1 LLACDV
7 PFAAPPPDPRLTM
20 LPTPA
25 WTRTRFDRFGK
36 QLVRSAVA
44 ARGAVETDAEVPAD
58 TRRIDLWFM
67 PGTAREPVPGYLGL
81 LGRITAGPSTLEFF
95 HNTPSGTEL
104 ADCLTKHGQFRHYL
118 SLRKPPPPIPMQ
130 WVISSGRPNSGIA
143 GLRLYPLEG
152 WPPGIYE
159 GPPLLWTRLVVVS
172 ELPVEPDTLLLRL
185 LGAGQVLKQAIA
197 ELKALRTED
206 PARSLALPLLVR
218 LRLEIPTDP
227 AQRTDDDQEFLMQTQ
242 DIVETWRQE
251 AIQEGV
257 KQGERAVLLR
267 QLQRR
272 FGDAV
277 DACVEQRVATASIEQ
292 IDLWTMRIL
301 SAATLSEVFAG

>member
-1 LLACDV
+1 
-7 PFAAPPPDPRLTM
+7 M
-20 LPTPA
+20 
-25 WTRTRFDRFGK
+25 
-36 QLVRSAVA
+36 VRSAVA
-44 ARGAVETDAEVPAD
+44 SRGAVETDAEVPAD

-67 PGTAREPVPGYLGL
+67 PDPACEPVPGYLGL

-95 HNTPSGTEL
+95 HNTPSGDAL
-104 ADCLTKHGQFRHYL
+104 ADCVIKHGQFRHYL
-118 SLRKPPPPIPMQ
+118 SLRKPPPPIPTQ
-130 WVISSGRPNSGIA
+130 WVISSGRPKGGIE
-143 GLRLYPLEG
+143 GLRLHPLEG

-159 GPPLLWTRLVVVS
+159 GPPLFWTRLVVVS
-172 ELPVEPDTLLLRL
+172 ELPVTPDTLLLRL

-251 AIQEGV
+251 AIQEGLLVAQV
-257 KQGERAVLLR
+257 KALLTVLRARGIAVPDAAQRRIQAERDLARLERWLERASVASSVAEVID
-267 QLQRR
+267 
-272 FGDAV
+272 DA
-277 DACVEQRVATASIEQ
+277 S
-292 IDLWTMRIL
+292 
-301 SAATLSEVFAG
+301 

>member
-1 LLACDV
+1 MASLLAW
-7 PFAAPPPDPRLTM
+7 M
-20 LPTPA
+20 
-25 WTRTRFDRFGK
+25 RTRFDQFGK

-44 ARGAVETDAEVPAD
+44 ARGSVETDAEVPAD
-58 TRRIDLWFM
+58 TRRIDLWFI
-67 PGTAREPVPGYLGL
+67 PDPACEPVPGYLGL
-81 LGRITAGPSTLEFF
+81 LGRFTAGPSTLEFF
-95 HNTPSGTEL
+95 HNTPSGNEL
-104 ADCLTKHGQFRHYL
+104 ADCLIKHGQFRHYL
-118 SLRKPPPPIPMQ
+118 SLRKPPPPSPTQ
-130 WVISSGRPNSGIA
+130 WVISSGRPNGGIE
-143 GLRLYPLEG
+143 GLRFYRLEG

-185 LGAGQVLKQAIA
+185 LGAGQVLKQAIT
-197 ELKALRTED
+197 ELKLLRAED
-206 PARSLALPLLVR
+206 PVRSLALPLLVR

-251 AIQEGV
+251 AIQQGV
-257 KQGERAVLLR
+257 QQGQCAVLLR
-267 QLQRR
+267 LLRQR

-277 DACVEQRVATASIEQ
+277 DAHVEQRIATASIEQ

-301 SAATLSEVFAG
+301 SATTLAEVFAD